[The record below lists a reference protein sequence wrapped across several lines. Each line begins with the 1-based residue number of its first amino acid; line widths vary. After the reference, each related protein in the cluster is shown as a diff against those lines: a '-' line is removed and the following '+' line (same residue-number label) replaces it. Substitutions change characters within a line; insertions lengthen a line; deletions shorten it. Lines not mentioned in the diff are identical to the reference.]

1 MTKRNV
7 LKPTLP
13 RWDFRPW
20 LLTKL
25 AQRGLRKRRS
35 TNLRSISGDRAGLGS
50 FRRSTVTSNNRI
62 PEPGLQARQLQ

>member
-1 MTKRNV
+1 MTKRSV

-25 AQRGLRKRRS
+25 AQRGSQFSPPKQGQATVLPILHRS
-35 TNLRSISGDRAGLGS
+35 K
-50 FRRSTVTSNNRI
+50 RSTVTSNNRI
-62 PEPGLQARQLQ
+62 PEPGLQVRQLQ